1 MYRLERG
8 LRALRPRPRIGFER
22 ELERA
27 LFPELAE
34 RRERSPQLLLT
45 SMAVSAG
52 LASVLICLGMLG
64 LLPLGLQDA
73 QRSPAAQQCRTVA
86 VPAIRR
92 PPTVVVARNGSV
104 RVSGGRRVPARRVR
118 RCEPATPR

>member
-1 MYRLERG
+1 MDRLERG

-22 ELERA
+22 ELERT

-34 RRERSPQLLLT
+34 RRERSPHLVVA

-52 LASVLICLGMLG
+52 LATTLLGLGMFG
-64 LLPLGLQDA
+64 LLPLGLHDA
-73 QRSPAAQQCRTVA
+73 QRSPAAPQCRTVA

-92 PPTVVVARNGSV
+92 PPTVVVAPDGSV
-104 RVSGGRRVPARRVR
+104 HVSGERRAPPHRVR
-118 RCEPATPR
+118 VCEPATQR